1 MRAVNLNQHATDTDC
16 ARDRAQ
22 VGQPQQ
28 GTPGRTTLGAARNRA
43 GRARPFSPP
52 PYAGLASCP
61 PQRSWAVMVSGERR
75 HAVGAGHDWS
85 ARERLVS
92 LLVCGARNSE
102 LLLSRWRETE
112 WPFLVRPTGSS
123 PIPRRL
129 RTDHTRIGKAPRGAR
144 CRMDG
149 HSRGRAPATGAR
161 CRAVSAASSRGKGC
175 RMHMAWRHGVSA
187 FREWWTKRSRW
198 SGGRPCRGKRR
209 PGRAG
214 ALPRLLC
221 THSSPNQSPWPPQG
235 QRRARYTGSLPVRA
249 GTGRAWRSLTIRS
262 LLCGAILG
270 AESS

>member
-1 MRAVNLNQHATDTDC
+1 LEREGAFGLVARLWSAELGAAAFPV
-16 ARDRAQ
+16 ARDRVAI
-22 VGQPQQ
+22 
-28 GTPGRTTLGAARNRA
+28 
-43 GRARPFSPP
+43 FSPT
-52 PYAGLASCP
+52 
-61 PQRSWAVMVSGERR
+61 
-75 HAVGAGHDWS
+75 D
-85 ARERLVS
+85 REQ
-92 LLVCGARNSE
+92 
-102 LLLSRWRETE
+102 
-112 WPFLVRPTGSS
+112 

-161 CRAVSAASSRGKGC
+161 CRAVAAASSRGKGC

-187 FREWWTKRSRW
+187 FREGWTKRSRW

>member
-1 MRAVNLNQHATDTDC
+1 
-16 ARDRAQ
+16 
-22 VGQPQQ
+22 
-28 GTPGRTTLGAARNRA
+28 
-43 GRARPFSPP
+43 
-52 PYAGLASCP
+52 
-61 PQRSWAVMVSGERR
+61 MVSGERR

-112 WPFLVRPTGSS
+112 WSFLVRPTGSS

-161 CRAVSAASSRGKGC
+161 CRAVAAASSRGKGC
-175 RMHMAWRHGVSA
+175 LMHMAWRHGVSA

-221 THSSPNQSPWPPQG
+221 IVPTPRPTSHH
-235 QRRARYTGSLPVRA
+235 
-249 GTGRAWRSLTIRS
+249 GRHRDSDVLDTPDRCRFVLALGGHG
-262 LLCGAILG
+262 GA
-270 AESS
+270 